1 MYLKLWNT
9 IAFCERVNFAEE
21 AYNLVVE
28 AYDPVHPQVQEAA
41 GELINILIMKGDLY
55 DGDGID
61 QESELV
67 AEGAFNLANVIDLL
81 DGDN

>member
-55 DGDGID
+55 DGDVMLR
-61 QESELV
+61 SLM
-67 AEGAFNLANVIDLL
+67 ATFVIKRME
-81 DGDN
+81 